1 MTGLELLT
9 TDQMYKADALAMARG
24 TPGVVLMEN
33 AGRAIFQA
41 IIERFQPVPVAVP
54 CGPGNNGGDGFVVA
68 RLLREAGWSV
78 RLGLLGDVARLKGDA
93 AHMAAR
99 WTGPVEPLSPDLL
112 TGCGLIV
119 DALFGA
125 GLDRPITGIAAEL
138 LASINRTGVPV
149 VAVDVPSGVE
159 GTTGRVLGPVA
170 KAAHSV
176 TFLRKKPAHLLVPS
190 KFLCGEV
197 IVADIGIPADVLDTI
212 APRQWENGPALWRP
226 VFPFPA
232 DDGHKY
238 ARGHAVVVS
247 GPLASGGAA
256 RLAARAALRVGA
268 GLVTVACPPDALLGH
283 ASQLNAVMTLA
294 FSDFAEV
301 LADRRR
307 NTVLAGPG
315 NGVGEATRDVTL
327 KALGAGRSCVI
338 DADALTSFRDAPEA
352 LFAAIAAPCVLTP
365 HDGEFARV
373 FPDLTD
379 GGKLE
384 RTRRAAARAG
394 AVVLFKGSD
403 TVIAAPDGRAAI
415 NTGAPATLATA
426 GSGDVL
432 AGLIAGLL
440 AQGMAPFEAAC
451 AGAWLHGRA
460 AALFGPGLIAEDIG
474 EMLPAVLRELASAS

>member
-9 TDQMYKADALAMARG
+9 TDQMYKADALAIARG

-33 AGRAIFQA
+33 AGRAIFQV

-78 RLGLLGDVARLKGDA
+78 RLGLLGSVARLKGDA
-93 AHMAAR
+93 AYMAAR

-125 GLDRPITGIAAEL
+125 GLDRAIAGVAGEMV
-138 LASINRTGVPV
+138 AAINRAGVPV

-159 GTTGRVLGPVA
+159 GTTGRVLGPVV

-176 TFLRKKPAHLLVPS
+176 TFFRKKPAHLLVPS

-197 IVADIGIPADVLDTI
+197 IVANIGIPADVLDTI

-226 VFPFPA
+226 MFPFPA

-256 RLAARAALRVGA
+256 RLAARAALRAGA
-268 GLVTVACPPDALLGH
+268 GLVTVACPPDALLAH
-283 ASQLNAVMTLA
+283 ASQLNAVMTLS

-307 NTVLAGPG
+307 NTVLVGPG

-327 KALGAGRSCVI
+327 KALGGGRSCVI
-338 DADALTSFRDAPEA
+338 DADALTSFRDAPDD
-352 LFAAIAAPCVLTP
+352 LFAAIASPCVLTP

-379 GGKLE
+379 DGKLE

-415 NTGAPATLATA
+415 NTGAPPTLATA

-432 AGLIAGLL
+432 AGLIVGLL

-474 EMLPAVLRELASAS
+474 EMLPAVLRELASAP